1 MKISG
6 RRLYYYASPMHDF
19 DDYMLWK
26 GNNRRGHHKAQK
38 YRRYYT
44 KALRNLLK
52 CNLQKIKQAI

>member
-6 RRLYYYASPMHDF
+6 RRLHNYASPLYDF
-19 DDYMLWK
+19 AEYMLWK

-38 YRRYYT
+38 YRRHYT